1 MFSLALSTLKRNI
14 ALYAVVCLAVVM
26 LESIMQA
33 VGLVSLAFAALVMLY
48 THRMIQMG
56 ETHPWSDP
64 LSTKGIDGRNVP
76 IFRYTLRLTAFFLLA
91 IMTVT
96 GAFVVLS
103 GLDLLS
109 TETGATPISE
119 TLLGLGLALPI
130 IALLFGLI
138 GTVLPASAERGDTS
152 LGRALSR
159 GRATLGS
166 FVPRF
171 LVGPGLLTLL
181 GTALMAALPF
191 GTGLIGTTLAL
202 ILSTLLMEG
211 IALLA
216 ATALSLAYIEAER
229 G

>member
-1 MFSLALSTLKRNI
+1 MFALALTTLKRNI
-14 ALYAVVCLAVVM
+14 ALYAVTCLVVVM

-33 VGLVSLAFAALVMLY
+33 AGLVSLAFASLTMLY

-76 IFRYTLRLTAFFLLA
+76 IFRYALRFTAFFLLA
-91 IMTVT
+91 ILTVT

-103 GLDLLS
+103 GLGFLS

-119 TLLGLGLALPI
+119 TLLGLALALPV
-130 IALLFGLI
+130 IALVFALF
-138 GTVLPASAERGDTS
+138 GTVLPASAERGNTS

-159 GRATLGS
+159 GRATLGA
-166 FVPRF
+166 FLPRF
-171 LVGPGLLTLL
+171 LIGPGLLTLL
-181 GTALMAALPF
+181 GVALISALPF
-191 GTGLIGTTLAL
+191 GPGLIGNTLAL
-202 ILSTLLMEG
+202 ILSTLLMEAV
-211 IALLA
+211 ALLA
-216 ATALSLAYIEAER
+216 ATALSLAYMDAER